1 MIVRWQTDQKKKERW
16 ELEVQSVPPPTS
28 LLIDWGVKLIKILQK
43 CNTVLTFPS
52 SSSLSLT
59 LPSLFIP
66 LPPLRHFFFHSPMS
80 LSVQWII
87 CLLLANVMP
96 LLTGLTGSQSHT
108 MQHRLWTLLLK
119 VLLKFLS
126 YFLYRGRCDYRN
138 WLDVS
143 FFFPWSCGSRSRTS
157 TMSSLSVHSQ
167 LSGRCLY
174 SHPTDSAGCP
184 VGFSAC
190 CLVACCV

>member
-16 ELEVQSVPPPTS
+16 ELEVQS
-28 LLIDWGVKLIKILQK
+28 
-43 CNTVLTFPS
+43 
-52 SSSLSLT
+52 
-59 LPSLFIP
+59 
-66 LPPLRHFFFHSPMS
+66 LPPSHPNRPRSEANQNSPKVQYRSYVSFIFLSFSDTFFSLCPSTSIEPFFFPFPMS

-87 CLLLANVMP
+87 CLLLANVTP
-96 LLTGLTGSQSHT
+96 LLTGLTGSQSNT
-108 MQHRLWTLLLK
+108 TQHRSWTWLLK

-126 YFLYRGRCDYRN
+126 NFLYRGRCDYRN

-157 TMSSLSVHSQ
+157 TMSSLSAHSQ

-174 SHPTDSAGCP
+174 SHPTDRVGCA